1 MQGKKII
8 IGVTGSIAAYKAA
21 YIIRSFIKKGAEVK
35 VIMTPSAK
43 AFISPLTL
51 STLSKH
57 PVHSDVI
64 DDDAW
69 NNHVELGL
77 WGDAMIIAPATAS
90 TISKLAHGQS
100 DNIVAAVYL
109 SAKCPVFVAPAM
121 DLDMWIHP
129 ATQRNIGLL
138 ESYGN
143 HIIDVGD
150 GELASG
156 LVGKGRLAEPDDIVL
171 QLSHFFTQKSDL
183 TSKKVLITAG
193 PTYEAIDPV
202 RFIGNHSSGKM
213 GVALAKECAH
223 RGAKV
228 TLILGPSRLSP
239 IHENIKLINVTS
251 GEQMYESVQ
260 EHHRTADIIIFTAAV
275 ADYRPKTISVE
286 KIKKDSDSLSIEL
299 EKTVDIAAA
308 LGKNK
313 RNGQIHVGF
322 ALETQKEESNAQ
334 KKLKNKQF
342 DLIVLN
348 SLRDKGAGFKGDTNK
363 VTIYTERG
371 EKIPFKLKSK
381 TKVAVDIINT
391 IVNNYVK
398 NIKA

>member
-21 YIIRSFIKKGAEVK
+21 YLIRSFIKKGAEVR

-77 WGDAMIIAPATAS
+77 WADAMVIAPATAS

-100 DNIVAAVYL
+100 DNIIAAVYL
-109 SAKCPVFVAPAM
+109 SAKCPVFIAPAM
-121 DLDMWIHP
+121 DLDMWVHP
-129 ATQRNIGLL
+129 STQRNIVLL
-138 ESYGN
+138 ESYGD

-183 TSKKVLITAG
+183 TSKKVMITAG

-223 RGAKV
+223 RGAQV

-239 IHENIKLINVTS
+239 NHENIELVNVTS
-251 GEQMYESVQ
+251 GEQMYESAE
-260 EHHRTADIIIFTAAV
+260 EHHQDADIVIFTAAV
-275 ADYRPKTISVE
+275 ADYRPKTFSHE
-286 KIKKDSDSLSIEL
+286 KIKKDSDSISIEL
-299 EKTVDIAAA
+299 EKTVDIAAT
-308 LGKNK
+308 LGLSL
-313 RNGQIHVGF
+313 IH
-322 ALETQKEESNAQ
+322 
-334 KKLKNKQF
+334 
-342 DLIVLN
+342 I
-348 SLRDKGAGFKGDTNK
+348 
-363 VTIYTERG
+363 
-371 EKIPFKLKSK
+371 
-381 TKVAVDIINT
+381 
-391 IVNNYVK
+391 
-398 NIKA
+398 

>member
-1 MQGKKII
+1 M
-8 IGVTGSIAAYKAA
+8 V
-21 YIIRSFIKKGAEVK
+21 
-35 VIMTPSAK
+35 
-43 AFISPLTL
+43 
-51 STLSKH
+51 
-57 PVHSDVI
+57 
-64 DDDAW
+64 
-69 NNHVELGL
+69 
-77 WGDAMIIAPATAS
+77 IAPATAS

-100 DNIVAAVYL
+100 DNIIAAVYL
-109 SAKCPVFVAPAM
+109 SAKCPVFIAPAM
-121 DLDMWIHP
+121 DLDMWVHP
-129 ATQRNIGLL
+129 STQRNIVLL
-138 ESYGN
+138 ESYGD

-183 TSKKVLITAG
+183 TSKKVMITAG

-223 RGAKV
+223 RGAQV

-239 IHENIKLINVTS
+239 NHENIELVNVTS
-251 GEQMYESVQ
+251 GEQMYESAE
-260 EHHRTADIIIFTAAV
+260 EHHQDADIVIFTAAV
-275 ADYRPKTISVE
+275 ADYRPKTFSHE
-286 KIKKDSDSLSIEL
+286 KIKKDSDSISIEL
-299 EKTVDIAAA
+299 EKTVDIAAT

-313 RNGQIHVGF
+313 KDGQIHVGF

-348 SLRDKGAGFKGDTNK
+348 SLRDKGAGFKGDTNLSLIHISEP
-363 VTIYTERG
+363 TRPY
-371 EKIPFKLKSK
+371 
-381 TKVAVDIINT
+381 
-391 IVNNYVK
+391 
-398 NIKA
+398 